1 MADGESWARLAIF
14 VTGLVSGFCLN
25 SLRGASRTEVKRPSK
40 HLAGKAWSYKM
51 VLVVNSQLKMGKG
64 KIAAQC
70 AHAAVG
76 VVEECGNQPKH
87 KYAFDYWSANGQPK
101 IAVQTTE
108 LDALRKAAK
117 KSGLPYYLVCDA
129 GKTQIPAGSHT
140 VLAIGP
146 GLIEE
151 VDALTGDLRLL

>member
-1 MADGESWARLAIF
+1 MRHEHSIICDLLKIVMPELVITTTAVQMLPFQCRALREAMANAFPVAVHGYLSVHGTIAAIM
-14 VTGLVSGFCLN
+14 
-25 SLRGASRTEVKRPSK
+25 SK
-40 HLAGKAWSYKM
+40 HML
-51 VLVVNSQLKMGKG
+51 LQ
-64 KIAAQC
+64 
-70 AHAAVG
+70 
-76 VVEECGNQPKH
+76 
-87 KYAFDYWSANGQPK
+87 
-101 IAVQTTE
+101 
-108 LDALRKAAK
+108 DALRKAAK